1 MGENL
6 TTRGLDL
13 LGLPAG
19 TRLFVGA
26 DATLEV
32 TGLRN
37 PCSQL
42 DGIQKGLMEATLGRG
57 ADGRLIRKA
66 GVMAVVLTSGQVH
79 TGDGIRAEL
88 PPGPHQRLEP
98 V

>member
-1 MGENL
+1 V
-6 TTRGLDL
+6 TTRGIDL

-19 TRLFVGA
+19 TKLHLGESAVVQ
-26 DATLEV
+26 V

-42 DGIQKGLMEATLGRG
+42 DDIQKGLMAATLDRD
-57 ADGRLIRKA
+57 ADGNLVRKA
-66 GVMAVVLTSGQVH
+66 GVMAIVLAGGEVRP
-79 TGDGIRAEL
+79 DDPIRVEL
-88 PPGPHQRLEP
+88 PPEPHDPLAP